1 MKILKGITLFTLPLA
16 LLACGNDDLD
26 PDAINAPDIYE
37 FTSLTD
43 PSAPSSVEYLEAT
56 TRLTLINEL
65 ENLIESSE
73 LSELG
78 ENEGEAA
85 VIERLN
91 RVYEQGTKN
100 EHPTNLANTNI
111 YTDQNGATP
120 IQNFD
125 LPEELDLIQNDFSD
139 LKADINLKDIMPGIL
154 QDLHY
159 RNPVDSEKGL
169 FIGWTIT
176 NFSNGDEVANQ
187 LIQQCFKGIA
197 ILLSDSDD
205 TTDHIQMFGG
215 TDYKAFAISFLKAT
229 ITYHQLTAVHLDIQ
243 DLLTSNPGA
252 TQTESYT
259 EIQHQWDLAFGYFG
273 GRKNY
278 LKHKSLPPYNDD
290 NFDEKIDLSSEY
302 NFYLANEAR
311 SRDNT
316 PVPETNFSYDIIENF
331 LLGRTVINNSFR
343 ESNNEWQEE
352 IPYYTNRILV
362 NIEKLMAA
370 NLIHHLNEIKYTAK
384 FYLLGDDYKRNY
396 FTAWSN
402 SKGVALA
409 LQFNPNSTLSRD
421 QLIEINDLIGGKPQT
436 SSNSIAN
443 YLKDIDETI
452 TILRDTYNIGITTT
466 NAW

>member
-1 MKILKGITLFTLPLA
+1 MKILKGITLFTLPLV

-56 TRLTLINEL
+56 TQLTLINEL
-65 ENLIESSE
+65 ENLIESDE

-78 ENEGEAA
+78 ESQGEAA

-91 RVYEQGTKN
+91 RVYEQGTKS
-100 EHPTNLANTNI
+100 EYPTNLANTNI
-111 YTDQNGATP
+111 YTDQSGATL
-120 IQNFD
+120 IQGFD
-125 LPEELDLIQNDFSD
+125 LPEELSPLQSD
-139 LKADINLKDIMPGIL
+139 YSALKSEINLKDTMPGIL
-154 QDLHY
+154 QELNY
-159 RNPVDSEKGL
+159 RNPIDSEKGV
-169 FIGWTIT
+169 FIGWNISGY
-176 NFSNGDEVANQ
+176 SNGDEVANQ

-205 TTDHIQMFGG
+205 TTDYVQMFGG
-215 TDYKAFAISFLKAT
+215 TDYKAFAISFLKST
-229 ITYHQLTAVHLDIQ
+229 ITYYQLVSVHLNLQKLLTA
-243 DLLTSNPGA
+243 NPEG
-252 TQTESYT
+252 TQTEAYT
-259 EIQHQWDLAFGYFG
+259 ELQHQWDQAFGYFG
-273 GRKNY
+273 GRSNY
-278 LKHKSLPPYNDD
+278 LKHKSLSPYNDD
-290 NFDEKIDLSSEY
+290 NQDGKIDLSSEY

-311 SRDNT
+311 HRDNT
-316 PVPETNFSYDIIENF
+316 PVPETAFSYDIIENF
-331 LLGRTVINNSFR
+331 LLGRTIIDTSFKENS
-343 ESNNEWQEE
+343 NEWQAEL
-352 IPYYTNRILV
+352 PYYTNKILT
-362 NIEKLMAA
+362 NIEKLMIG
-370 NLIHHLNEIKYTAK
+370 NLIHHLNQIKYTAK
-384 FYLLGDDYKRNY
+384 FYLLGDAFKRDYY
-396 FTAWSN
+396 TAWSN
-402 SKGVALA
+402 SKGAALA